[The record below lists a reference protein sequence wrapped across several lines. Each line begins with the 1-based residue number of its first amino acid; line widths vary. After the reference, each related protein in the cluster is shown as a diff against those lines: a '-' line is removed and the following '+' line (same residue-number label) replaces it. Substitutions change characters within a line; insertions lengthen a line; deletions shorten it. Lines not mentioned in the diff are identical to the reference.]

1 MSDMLLILLIA
12 SAVIIAWAAYESRRY
27 ARIVAEEEANHDFS
41 EEHLDELGASAVAT
55 MTSRVEAIMRRH
67 RQDRCIAVA
76 LTSGADH
83 GPACSELHHLLPGDP
98 VWIQADAD
106 REGVVNVFSAGYRI
120 GEIEG
125 PDARKAL
132 DILNGQEIHATY
144 VCQQDCYEYYDKVAV
159 RLIIF
164 YGRGATEFAGGNPA
178 GKAEE
183 LLTRGAEAF
192 VQEKSADRGLLDG
205 APYRIA
211 PAELGRAQN

>member
-1 MSDMLLILLIA
+1 MLLILLIA

-27 ARIVAEEEANHDFS
+27 ARVVAEEEANHDFS
-41 EEHLDELGASAVAT
+41 EDHLDELGPSAVAT
-55 MTSRVEAIMRRH
+55 MTARVEAIMRRH
-67 RQDRCIAVA
+67 RRDRCIAVS

-98 VWIQADAD
+98 VWIQADAE

-125 PDARKAL
+125 PDAKRAL
-132 DILNGQEIHATY
+132 DILNDQEIHATY

-159 RLIIF
+159 RLIVF
-164 YGRGATEFAGGNPA
+164 YGVESAPVMGDSPS

-205 APYRIA
+205 VPYRLS
-211 PAELGRAQN
+211 PAELGRVQN